1 MPRTPRP
8 PVAKPKLQ
16 PVTDLKARRNQDAAS
31 KAQIEADR
39 LEAIVRLRSAR
50 TPWRDVGKQVGL
62 NHETCRKLML
72 AEMARRAEVNGENLD
87 RHREEMAETIDLLLR
102 LAVRDAVGA
111 QSIVERAQATPQA
124 SRLLRQWAD
133 LYGLNAPKRLEA
145 KIDVTHVSPIDEELA
160 RLAEQLG
167 LDAPVGD

>member
-1 MPRTPRP
+1 MTTATRKPA
-8 PVAKPKLQ
+8 AKKPASK
-16 PVTDLKARRNQDAAS
+16 DLRRANDKAS
-31 KAQIEADR
+31 KAEIEADR
-39 LEAIVRLRSAR
+39 LEQIIRLRSAR
-50 TPWRDVGKQVGL
+50 TPWRDV
-62 NHETCRKLML
+62 
-72 AEMARRAEVNGENLD
+72 ENLD

-102 LAVRDAVGA
+102 LAVRDAVAA
-111 QSIVERAQATPQA
+111 QSIVERAQATAQA

-145 KIDVTHVSPIDEELA
+145 KIDVTHTTPIDEELA

>member
-1 MPRTPRP
+1 MTTATRKPA
-8 PVAKPKLQ
+8 AKKPASK
-16 PVTDLKARRNQDAAS
+16 DLRRANDKAS
-31 KAQIEADR
+31 KAEIEADR
-39 LEAIVRLRSAR
+39 LEQIIRLRSAR
-50 TPWRDVGKQVGL
+50 TPWRDVGRQVGWS
-62 NHETCRKLML
+62 HEQCRQALL

-102 LAVRDAVGA
+102 LAVRDAVAA
-111 QSIVERAQATPQA
+111 QSIVERAQATAQA

-145 KIDVTHVSPIDEELA
+145 KIDVTHTTPIDEELA